1 MSLRDEVKE
10 WLTEGKDIKVKS
22 PLCSKRLVVEHLSEI
37 SKLLEH
43 IHTDY
48 GQDTRLL
55 AKEKI
60 KSLIEDIVNT
70 DKLDAGKL

>member
-22 PLCSKRLVVEHLSEI
+22 PLCSKRLVIENLNE
-37 SKLLEH
+37 LLECLEN
-43 IHTDY
+43 DWR
-48 GQDTRLL
+48 DM
-55 AKEKI
+55 AKGKI
-60 KSLIEDIVNT
+60 KSLINDIENT

>member
-60 KSLIEDIVNT
+60 KSLMEDIVNT
-70 DKLDAGKL
+70 DTLDAGKL

>member
-1 MSLRDEVKE
+1 MVTRRKRNQSQN
-10 WLTEGKDIKVKS
+10 

-55 AKEKI
+55 QRK
-60 KSLIEDIVNT
+60 
-70 DKLDAGKL
+70 KLNP